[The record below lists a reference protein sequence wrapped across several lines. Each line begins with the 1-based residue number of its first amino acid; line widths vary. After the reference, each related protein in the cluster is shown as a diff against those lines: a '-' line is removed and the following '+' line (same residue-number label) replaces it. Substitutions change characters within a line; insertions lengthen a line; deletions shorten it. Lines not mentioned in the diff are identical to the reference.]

1 MNFLGDPRVSGDSH
15 QECKNRNS
23 RISWRVCGETR
34 GLPVGVMVD
43 PVLWQTVRVSELFL
57 ATCAF
62 QENLIRNVRFEI
74 PEFVGVFPAFREVF
88 MLVRW

>member
-1 MNFLGDPRVSGDSH
+1 
-15 QECKNRNS
+15 
-23 RISWRVCGETR
+23 
-34 GLPVGVMVD
+34 MVD

-62 QENLIRNVRFEI
+62 QENLIRNVRIEI